1 MDVKTVELSVTA
13 ETEETLAI
21 FMQGMTQ
28 GIFSVQKYLQEEVE
42 RGNLST
48 EMVNYLRNLIE
59 ILENSEVVV
68 EEKTD
73 EGDDRS

>member
-28 GIFSVQKYLQEEVE
+28 GISSVQKYLQEEVE

>member
-1 MDVKTVELSVTA
+1 MDVKTVELSVAA

-28 GIFSVQKYLQEEVE
+28 GISSVQKYLQEEVE

-48 EMVNYLRNLIE
+48 EVVNYLRNLIE
-59 ILENSEVVV
+59 ILENSEVIV

-73 EGDDRS
+73 EGDDQS